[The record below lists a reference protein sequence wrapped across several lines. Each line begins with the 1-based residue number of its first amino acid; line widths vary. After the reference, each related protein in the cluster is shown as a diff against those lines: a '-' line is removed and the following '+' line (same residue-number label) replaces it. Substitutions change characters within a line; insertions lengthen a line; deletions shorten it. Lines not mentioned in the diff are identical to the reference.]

1 MPKIAVYEFLT
12 FFAVMFDIT
21 GNEPPHLHV
30 YKTKKASRQYAK
42 IWLETAQFAETGPL
56 TLKEQKLVIKLIE
69 SNRSKLLDAYR
80 KVGTEKIT
88 PLKLKL

>member
-12 FFAVMFDIT
+12 FFAVMYDIT

-30 YKTKKASRQYAK
+30 YKTKRVGEYAK
-42 IWLETAQFAETGPL
+42 IWLETASFVETGPL
-56 TLKEQKLVIKLIE
+56 TLKEQKLVIRLIE
-69 SNRSKLLDAYR
+69 ANRDKLLDAYR
-80 KVGTEKIT
+80 KAGTQKLN